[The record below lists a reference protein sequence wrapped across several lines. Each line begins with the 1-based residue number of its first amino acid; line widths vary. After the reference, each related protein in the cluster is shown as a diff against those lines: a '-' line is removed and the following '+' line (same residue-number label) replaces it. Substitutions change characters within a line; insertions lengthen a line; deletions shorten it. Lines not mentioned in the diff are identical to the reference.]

1 MDRRALLRQTS
12 CGDRPLESY
21 NQLFIKVIIVVVW
34 LILYCTIMSALFHFW
49 SFCVQLLFLNDFTI
63 IIRYVCTRYVQIII
77 FIRWYCTIFVIMEWS
92 VIWLTMNIIMHTA
105 IARAVC
111 VKYLLTKIFQ
121 NGLLCLSDLT
131 KVHVVAKDITY
142 KC

>member
-1 MDRRALLRQTS
+1 
-12 CGDRPLESY
+12 
-21 NQLFIKVIIVVVW
+21 
-34 LILYCTIMSALFHFW
+34 
-49 SFCVQLLFLNDFTI
+49 
-63 IIRYVCTRYVQIII
+63 
-77 FIRWYCTIFVIMEWS
+77 
-92 VIWLTMNIIMHTA
+92 MHTA